1 MRTPAFIVIL
11 LLGGCSNASEPDA
24 YGNFEA
30 VEVVVSAET
39 AGRVEQ
45 FIPEEGMK
53 LPRGAVVAVVDTSQL
68 SLEQRQVEA
77 QQQATGARETVA
89 AAQIRV
95 LEAQR
100 AIAERTYERTRR
112 LHAEQAAT
120 SQQLDQ
126 AERDYRTLV
135 AQIAAARAQQR
146 SASMDVSSAKAR
158 VDQIRER
165 IARSSVTN
173 PEPGTVIT
181 TYARAGEII
190 QPGQPLYRI
199 ANLDTLM
206 LRAYVTEAQLPQVKL
221 GESVTVNVDDAGGE
235 LRSMPGRVTWISSTA
250 EFTPT
255 PIQTRDDRADLVYA
269 MKISVANID
278 GSLKI
283 GMPADVTL
291 QPAKAPARK

>member
-1 MRTPAFIVIL
+1 MRKSAFLAIVAFAA
-11 LLGGCSNASEPDA
+11 CRDAAEPDA
-24 YGNFEA
+24 YGNFES

-39 AGRVEQ
+39 AGRIEKFV
-45 FIPEEGMK
+45 PEEGMN
-53 LPRGAVVAVVDTSQL
+53 LSRGAVVALIDTSQL
-68 SLEQRQVEA
+68 ALEQRQVEA
-77 QQQATGARETVA
+77 QQSATGARETVA
-89 AAQIRV
+89 SAQISV

-100 AIAERTYERTRR
+100 AVAQRVYERTRR

-146 SASMDVSSAKAR
+146 SASLDVSSARAR
-158 VDQIRER
+158 VDQIRDR
-165 IARSSVTN
+165 IDRSTVLN
-173 PEPGTVIT
+173 PESGTVMT
-181 TYARAGEII
+181 TYARAGEVI

-199 ANLDTLM
+199 ANLDTLV
-206 LRAYVTEAQLPQVKL
+206 LRAYVTEAQLAQVKL
-221 GESVTVNVDDAGGE
+221 GESVSVNVDAAGGD
-235 LRSMPGRVTWISSTA
+235 LKTVPGRITWISSTA

-269 MKISVANID
+269 MKISVPNAD

-291 QPAKAPARK
+291 RSTPAETRK